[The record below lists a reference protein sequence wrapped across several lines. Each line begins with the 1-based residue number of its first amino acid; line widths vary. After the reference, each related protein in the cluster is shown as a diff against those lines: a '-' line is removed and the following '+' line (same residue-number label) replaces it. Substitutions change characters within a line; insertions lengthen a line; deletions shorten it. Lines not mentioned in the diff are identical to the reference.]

1 MTTRSTRRLALLTAL
16 ALPGA
21 APLAAAQKTLLE
33 LEGDVPWIL
42 DELAVDFVPDVDGD
56 GRDDLVVGQP
66 SVTTHGLGA
75 GLVRIHSGADQS
87 VLLELH
93 GVPGSA
99 FGTSVAGLPDLDGDG
114 AGEILVGAPD
124 EPADGIG
131 MAGRAFVFSGAT
143 GALLLR
149 LGGERPESRFGESV
163 DHAGDLDGDGLADVV
178 IGAPMDD
185 LIVGDDLGCV
195 RAFSGA
201 DGSLLIESH
210 GSHFKHLG
218 HRVRGG
224 GDYDGDGVGDLLCS
238 SYERFGNSSDE
249 WWGDVRVISGATGLL
264 LETFTPP
271 VFDSHFGDAIDWAGD
286 LDGDGRCE
294 VLLGASYDDTVWYGA
309 GAVYLH
315 AGGGG
320 ALLHTF
326 LPPSACNCWMGVS
339 VAGVGDMTGD
349 GVPDFVI
356 GERQTPTSLIYAG
369 TIGLR
374 SGADLSEVWRVY
386 GTSYGDF
393 GARTLRGG
401 GDLDGDGSPDVLA
414 TGRGLH
420 EPWPLPGTIGAGV
433 VRAYG
438 VASPQCLAVTTACS
452 GAPNSEGAGAR
463 IDFTGTTSV
472 AADDL
477 QLHATG
483 VPPGTRGL
491 WVMGALQAPQ
501 PFGQG
506 ELCVA
511 QPFTV
516 VRRARSTTYSNR
528 ADLVLDLGAPAV
540 AGLVL
545 PGSSW
550 TFQMLYR
557 DPGLS
562 GLPRNTTDAVTA
574 TFCP

>member
-1 MTTRSTRRLALLTAL
+1 MHRSRHRLAPLVLLALTATV
-16 ALPGA
+16 
-21 APLAAAQKTLLE
+21 PLAGAQKTLLE

-42 DELAVDFVPDVDGD
+42 DELAVDFVPDVNGD

-66 SVTTHGLGA
+66 SVTTFGLGA

-93 GVPGSA
+93 GAPGSA
-99 FGTSVAGLPDLDGDG
+99 FGTAVAGLPDMDGDG

-131 MAGRAFVFSGAT
+131 MAGRAFVFSGAS

-163 DHAGDLDGDGLADVV
+163 DHAGDLDGDGLPDVV

-185 LIVGDDLGCV
+185 LVVGDDLGCV

-210 GSHFKHLG
+210 GSHFKRLG

-238 SYERFGNSSDE
+238 SYEHFGNQSE
-249 WWGDVRVISGATGLL
+249 WWWGDVRVISGATGLL

-271 VFDSHFGDAIDWAGD
+271 LIESQFGRAIDWAGD
-286 LDGDGRCE
+286 LDGDGRTE
-294 VLLGASYDDTVWYGA
+294 VLIGASYDETVHYGA

-315 AGGGG
+315 AGGSG

-326 LPPSACNCWMGVS
+326 LPPSACNCMMGMS

-356 GERQTPTSLIYAG
+356 GERQTPTSMYYAG

-386 GTSYGDF
+386 GKSYWDH
-393 GARTLRGG
+393 GALSLRGG
-401 GDLDGDGSPDVLA
+401 GDLDGDGSPDLLA
-414 TGRGLH
+414 TAHGEH
-420 EPWPLPGTIGAGV
+420 DTWPPPGIIGSGV

-438 VASPQCLAVTTACS
+438 VASPECLAVTSSCT
-452 GAPNSEGAGAR
+452 GAPNSIGAGAR
-463 IDFTGTTSV
+463 LDFTGTTSV
-472 AADDL
+472 AANDL
-477 QLHATG
+477 QLHATE
-483 VPPGTRGL
+483 VPTSSRGL

-511 QPFTV
+511 QPFIV
-516 VRRARSTTYSNR
+516 VRRARSYTNWTV

-540 AGLVL
+540 AGLVQ

-557 DPGLS
+557 DPGFPF
-562 GLPRNTTDAVTA
+562 LPRNASDAVTA